1 MLVVFLLSK
10 DYGRNCSRDEYG
22 ENQTLH
28 HSSPRLLLSLTYGEP
43 GILLDPITPEPVSK

>member
-1 MLVVFLLSK
+1 MLVVFLLSE
-10 DYGRNCSRDEYG
+10 DYGRNGSRDEYG

-28 HSSPRLLLSLTYGEP
+28 HSPRLLLSLTYGEP